1 MSKAN
6 HTQIRVAIID
16 SGIDASHSGVGDVA
30 GGDSD
35 SSVQKIRL
43 LLREKTIREIPKNE
57 NTSQVSRPTSQN
69 VSQADYSWIKKAALY
84 PYNKEMHSLVRY
96 REMLDFEIVGVGDP
110 LGKGM
115 GNREKHIRTAYGRS
129 LITPKKMA
137 RYEIDRHLQ
146 ALEDAFQLPAIE
158 ILSERGQQRLV
169 DTVIQY
175 FSADQAA
182 MA

>member
-1 MSKAN
+1 
-6 HTQIRVAIID
+6 
-16 SGIDASHSGVGDVA
+16 
-30 GGDSD
+30 
-35 SSVQKIRL
+35 
-43 LLREKTIREIPKNE
+43 
-57 NTSQVSRPTSQN
+57 
-69 VSQADYSWIKKAALY
+69 
-84 PYNKEMHSLVRY
+84 
-96 REMLDFEIVGVGDP
+96 
-110 LGKGM
+110 M

-169 DTVIQY
+169 ETVIQY

-182 MA
+182 IA